1 MKTVKIIFDLGIV
14 SMRYKSGYKEQKR
27 QELLD
32 ISGQLAKK
40 NGFNATGVDGFMKA
54 AGVTSGAFYSHFS
67 SKNDLFKALIENEL
81 QHSIQM
87 WQDNPYDEPAQWIDF
102 ELNRYL
108 ALSHVEQPER
118 GCALPSLAS
127 EIARSDDEI
136 KQAYQNELIRGQKI
150 FLKHLDSEETAW
162 AVMCQLVGAILMA
175 RSIADDALKV
185 IILES
190 SKKSINAFI
199 AHSANG
205 KAIVF

>member
-1 MKTVKIIFDLGIV
+1 
-14 SMRYKSGYKEQKR
+14 MRYKSGYKEQKR

-32 ISGQLAKK
+32 ISGQLAKR

-185 IILES
+185 TILES

>member
-1 MKTVKIIFDLGIV
+1 
-14 SMRYKSGYKEQKR
+14 MRYKSGYKEQKR

-175 RSIADDALKV
+175 RSIADDALK
-185 IILES
+185 ITILEA